1 MTFNVGDIVAEGTE
15 DETLEP
21 TYFLIVDEW
30 ETTFHMLTL
39 NTNSLF
45 IRGGSTDRANMY
57 PKSYIHKWCK
67 KVS

>member
-45 IRGGSTDRANMY
+45 ICQSYQYRSY
-57 PKSYIHKWCK
+57 PLY
-67 KVS
+67 